1 MQNERERDI
10 ERRLR
15 REIERQGGVFLKF
28 ISPGNDGV
36 PDRVA
41 LLPDGRIIFVELK
54 KKTGRLSPIQ
64 KFQIAKFRRLGQSVR
79 VVYGL
84 EGVEEL
90 LAELGGE
97 DHDL

>member
-1 MQNERERDI
+1 MMEQEKDAEKK
-10 ERRLR
+10 LR
-15 REIERQGGVFLKF
+15 KAIERQGGAFLKF
-28 ISPGNDGV
+28 VSPGNDGV

-64 KFQIAKFRRLGQSVR
+64 KFQIAKFRKLGQPVR

-90 LAELGGE
+90 LAELYDRKE
-97 DHDL
+97 VMP